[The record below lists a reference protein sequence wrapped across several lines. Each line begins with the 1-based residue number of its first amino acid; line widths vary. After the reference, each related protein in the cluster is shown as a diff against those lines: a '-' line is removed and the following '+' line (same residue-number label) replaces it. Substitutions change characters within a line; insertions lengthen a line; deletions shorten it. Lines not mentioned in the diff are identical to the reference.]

1 MDLIDAYN
9 INTKGKLLI
18 VSVDHKQDTLILKPP
33 AICKSN
39 FCAFFR
45 DNFLNK
51 APGDHP
57 QKCILLYLELFAAGG
72 VFRVYIIEMNIKNAF
87 LRAVAHRPFFKRSFS
102 HQGKFDCA
110 LFTEFEF
117 PNADTWHAL
126 WYFCTSILC
135 CYTPGCFPKF
145 LCFYVDLI
153 LPTTTLY
160 SSPIPKTLSRFCF
173 LLVSQLSLFTIYTW
187 PMTFVL
193 SLCVFPFHL
202 MLESKTLIW
211 FCYFYI

>member
-45 DNFLNK
+45 DK

-57 QKCILLYLELFAAGG
+57 RKCILLYLMLFAAGG
-72 VFRVYIIEMNIKNAF
+72 VFRVYIIEMSKKMHFGGRSPTGHF
-87 LRAVAHRPFFKRSFS
+87 LSVRFHIRANLIVPYSLNLNSQTLTLDTLYDIFVLQYSVVIHLVVSQSFS
-102 HQGKFDCA
+102 VFMWI
-110 LFTEFEF
+110 LFCQLQHCILLHPQNT
-117 PNADTWHAL
+117 L
-126 WYFCTSILC
+126 SIL
-135 CYTPGCFPKF
+135 F
-145 LCFYVDLI
+145 LTC
-153 LPTTTLY
+153 
-160 SSPIPKTLSRFCF
+160 LSTFF
-173 LLVSQLSLFTIYTW
+173 LFTIYTW